1 MIKTDVLIIGAG
13 AVGCAIARELTK
25 YKLKVLVAEKNE
37 DVGGDASKSNSAI
50 IHTGY
55 DASPGTLESELVVA
69 ANPMYDELTRDL
81 DVPFSR
87 IGAILPAINDEQ
99 CEKLPSIKEKAF
111 KNRVYDVEYLTG
123 KQILEMEPN
132 INPNV
137 KGGLYIPRES
147 IIDPFLFVVA
157 LAENAHENGADF
169 LLNTRITG
177 IKTENGKVTG
187 AESTAGDIEATY
199 IINAAGLY
207 CDEIAEMVG
216 KNDYYV
222 NPRKGQFYILDK
234 NTSCKVNHIV
244 LPIPTKLTKG
254 KLMCPTIHGNMLVG
268 PTAEDLI
275 DKCDKSTTTEGL
287 KSIQDDV
294 RNLIPNV
301 NLRETITQYCGLRP
315 NRNPEGLHVDT
326 YEDVKNYVNLSGVR
340 STGLTASVALGKYV
354 AQTLINIGMQAEFN
368 PCFIKKRKGIVR
380 FHELSHDA
388 QSELIGKN
396 PLYGNIICRCE
407 TITEAEIIEA
417 IHSPIPARSIDA
429 VKRRVRAGMG
439 RCQGGFCGPRVIDI
453 IARELNIPPEEV
465 TKHQPGSYMIS
476 GKVR

>member
-1 MIKTDVLIIGAG
+1 MMLRP
-13 AVGCAIARELTK
+13 C
-25 YKLKVLVAEKNE
+25 
-37 DVGGDASKSNSAI
+37 
-50 IHTGY
+50 
-55 DASPGTLESELVVA
+55 TLESELVVA

-340 STGLTASVALGKYV
+340 S
-354 AQTLINIGMQAEFN
+354 
-368 PCFIKKRKGIVR
+368 
-380 FHELSHDA
+380 
-388 QSELIGKN
+388 
-396 PLYGNIICRCE
+396 
-407 TITEAEIIEA
+407 
-417 IHSPIPARSIDA
+417 
-429 VKRRVRAGMG
+429 
-439 RCQGGFCGPRVIDI
+439 
-453 IARELNIPPEEV
+453 
-465 TKHQPGSYMIS
+465 GSYSIS
-476 GKVR
+476 CPGQICSPDFDKYWNAG